1 MTAKKAR
8 TPAEPAVVYSYV
20 GNIGC
25 IRFPVPIRKA
35 SGIKRGDRLA
45 VTRLGPG
52 VVRLDRLAPVAD
64 APASLTVD
72 GCACA
77 NPPAACAE
85 GGPLTTTVG
94 WSYVQLGE
102 ALAFELG
109 FLPDSPIRLV
119 GEPARITVAL
129 HEHAEDFQGVPH
141 AICPP

>member
-1 MTAKKAR
+1 MSAKKAR
-8 TPAEPAVVYSYV
+8 PPAQPTVVYSYV

-45 VTRLGPG
+45 ITLLGPG
-52 VVRLDRLAPVAD
+52 SVRLDRLEPAAEETQAVA
-64 APASLTVD
+64 VE

-77 NPPAACAE
+77 SPPPACAN
-85 GGPLTTTVG
+85 GAPPTATVG

-109 FLPDSPIRLV
+109 FLPDSPIRLI

-129 HEHAEDFQGVPH
+129 HEQADDLLGVPH